1 MADEKS
7 EILEKIRSYQK
18 DIDKAK
24 KEIAKIVVG
33 QERVVS
39 GLIKALICNGH
50 VLLEGI
56 PGIAKTLTVRAIAKV
71 CGCDFSR
78 IQFTADL
85 LPTDIIGITTYEKEK
100 GFYIVKGPIFSNF
113 ILGDEINR
121 SPPKVQSAMLEC
133 MQERQVTIGKET
145 FQMEE
150 PFIVMATQNPIESLG
165 TYPLPEAQIDRFLF
179 KLYMKYPSVD
189 EEQKIL
195 TQNITLRHF
204 EEYDLQV
211 ILSQRRLVELARD
224 VHKIYLDKKI
234 ERYIV
239 EIVDATRHPDKY
251 SLKLGKYIEWG
262 SSPRGAISLYIA
274 SKAETMM
281 NGQLFVTPYHVK
293 EVAHDVLRHRILL
306 NYEGQSEGITP
317 DDVISEIL
325 SKVPVP

>member
-1 MADEKS
+1 MADDKKEFLK
-7 EILEKIRSYQK
+7 KVKDYQK
-18 DIDKAK
+18 DLDKTR
-24 KEIAKIVVG
+24 KEIGKVVVG
-33 QERVVS
+33 QERIVN
-39 GLIKALICNGH
+39 GFLKALLCNGH
-50 VLLEGI
+50 VLVEGI
-56 PGIAKTLTVRAIAKV
+56 PGIAKTLIVRSLAKV

-85 LPTDIIGITTYEKEK
+85 LPTDIVGITTYEKEK

-121 SPPKVQSAMLEC
+121 APPKVQSALLEC

-179 KLYMKYPSVD
+179 KLLIRYPTVHQ
-189 EEQKIL
+189 EQRIL
-195 TQNITLRHF
+195 TQNMTLKHLDD
-204 EEYDLQV
+204 YDLQV
-211 ILSQRRLVELARD
+211 VLSQRKLIELSKD

-234 ERYIV
+234 EEYIV
-239 EIVDATRHPDKY
+239 HIVDATRYPDKY
-251 SLKLGKYIEWG
+251 NLKQGKFIEWG
-262 SSPRGAISLYIA
+262 SSPRGAISMYIA
-274 SKAETMM
+274 AKADALMHGKVFT
-281 NGQLFVTPYHVK
+281 TPQHVK

-306 NYEGQSEGITP
+306 NYEGQAEGTTS

-325 SKVPVP
+325 AKIPVP